1 MKARSFKKFFVS
13 IALSAVLTFST
24 AATAFAATAQLMPVE
39 QSAELSPEQTDIPS
53 VDDSNAQAAGV
64 SYLTS
69 DSGIKQIAA
78 SENSV
83 TVQWNP
89 VTNAAKYAISISPF
103 SSGSYKLLGY
113 FDNSRNKAK
122 INKLKAGT
130 AYKVRITALT
140 SSGTAISSRIA
151 GCTTLYSSVTVKTSY
166 ASTGGYTFNMNT
178 VNPANSIS
186 GYKVI
191 YQSSA
196 AHKLITK
203 YYTRPSF
210 TLPLNKNT
218 FYQVKI
224 YPYLLLNN
232 KRYVTTTPTTRYISM
247 GIVLKKAGNTSSTM
261 SVKWNKVAGANNY
274 SVYVKYPNSSSY
286 KKVRT
291 TTATSFTL
299 TNMTKNVKY
308 GIKVIANKK
317 VNGKIWTSA
326 SNAYTMS
333 LTGR

>member
-1 MKARSFKKFFVS
+1 MKAKSFKKFFAS

-39 QSAELSPEQTDIPS
+39 QSAELSQEQTDTPS
-53 VDDSNAQAAGV
+53 VDDSDAQATGA

-69 DSGIKQIAA
+69 QAGIAQIAA
-78 SENSV
+78 SESSV
-83 TVQWNP
+83 TVQWTP

-113 FDNSRNKAK
+113 
-122 INKLKAGT
+122 
-130 AYKVRITALT
+130 
-140 SSGTAISSRIA
+140 A
-151 GCTTLYSSVTVKTSY
+151 GCTTLYSRVTVKTSY
-166 ASTGGYTFNMNT
+166 ASAGGYTFNMNT

-196 AHKLITK
+196 THKLITK
-203 YYTRPSF
+203 YYSRPSF

-218 FYQVKI
+218 FYQVRI

-247 GIVLKKAGNTSSTM
+247 GIVLQKAGNTNSTM
-261 SVKWNKVAGANNY
+261 KVKWNKVAGANNY
-274 SVYVKYPNSSSY
+274 AVYIKYPGTGSY

-291 TTATSFTL
+291 TTSTSFTL

-308 GIKVIANKK
+308 GIKVIANKRAG
-317 VNGKIWTSA
+317 GKTWKSA
-326 SNAYTMS
+326 ANAYTMS
-333 LTGR
+333 LSGR

>member
-1 MKARSFKKFFVS
+1 MKAKSFKKFFAS

-39 QSAELSPEQTDIPS
+39 QSAELSQEQTDTPS
-53 VDDSNAQAAGV
+53 VDDSDAQATGA

-69 DSGIKQIAA
+69 QAGIAQIAA
-78 SENSV
+78 SESSV
-83 TVQWNP
+83 TVQWTP

-113 FDNSRNKAK
+113 FDNSRNK
-122 INKLKAGT
+122 
-130 AYKVRITALT
+130 VRITALT
-140 SSGTAISSRIA
+140 SSGTSISSRIA
-151 GCTTLYSSVTVKTSY
+151 GCTTLYSRVTVKTSY
-166 ASTGGYTFNMNT
+166 ASAGGYTFNMNT

-196 AHKLITK
+196 THKLITK
-203 YYTRPSF
+203 YYSRPSF

-218 FYQVKI
+218 FYQVRI

-247 GIVLKKAGNTSSTM
+247 GIVLQKAGNTNSTM
-261 SVKWNKVAGANNY
+261 KVKWNKVAGANNY
-274 SVYVKYPNSSSY
+274 AVYIKYPGTGSY

-291 TTATSFTL
+291 TTSTSFTL

-308 GIKVIANKK
+308 GIKVIANKRAG
-317 VNGKIWTSA
+317 GKTWKSA
-326 SNAYTMS
+326 ANAYTMS
-333 LTGR
+333 LSGR

>member
-1 MKARSFKKFFVS
+1 MKAKSFKKFFAS

-39 QSAELSPEQTDIPS
+39 QSAELSQEQTDTPS
-53 VDDSNAQAAGV
+53 VDDSDSQAAGA

-69 DSGIKQIAA
+69 QARIAQIAA
-78 SENSV
+78 SESSV
-83 TVQWNP
+83 TVQWTP

-113 FDNSRNKAK
+113 FDNSRNKAR
-122 INKLKAGT
+122 INKLKAGS

-140 SSGTAISSRIA
+140 SSGTSISSRIA

-286 KKVRT
+286 KKVRA

-299 TNMTKNVKY
+299 TNMTKNIKY

-317 VNGKIWTSA
+317 VNGKTWTSA